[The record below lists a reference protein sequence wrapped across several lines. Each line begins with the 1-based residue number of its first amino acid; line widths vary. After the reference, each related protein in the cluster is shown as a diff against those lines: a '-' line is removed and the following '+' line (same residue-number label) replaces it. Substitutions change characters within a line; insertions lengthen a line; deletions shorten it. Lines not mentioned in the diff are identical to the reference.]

1 MVVYMVK
8 RNSIILAGALV
19 LALAFLVVPVAAA
32 PTIVSISPTSGTTAG
47 GTTVTITGTEFSNTT
62 AVTFDGIAATS
73 FTVNSAT
80 QITAITPAHAA
91 SGAVSVIVAAPEGN
105 PTGTYSYASAP
116 TISSISPTSAANSGG
131 QTVVI
136 TGSGFSGPVAVTLT
150 KTGQSTITGTLVG
163 TDSATTLSRNFP
175 LNGVEA
181 GTWTLVVLNTD
192 GGTTSTSFTVNTATA
207 ATVTSISPTSGKTNS
222 TVSVTIKGTGFTAA
236 SAKIRLYR
244 SGNYIVG
251 TVNAGGSATQLTGSD
266 NLDMATP
273 GSYQVCVLPTGVE
286 TSVTCGPS
294 FTVQS
299 SLTANGSIYF
309 TSSPSGAT
317 VYVDSVKK
325 GTTPFTLENVI
336 PDYYNIKMQRT
347 SYLDWAK
354 RIQVTAGNE
363 TTVNAPLT
371 YQNVATTAPTVT
383 TIIVTTAT
391 LPPTT
396 VKSTAVVPT
405 PWPSNT
411 PAPESPVGIFVLIG
425 ALASVMILL
434 RKNQ

>member
-1 MVVYMVK
+1 MVK
-8 RNSIILAGALV
+8 RNSMILAGALI
-19 LALAFLVVPVAAA
+19 LALAFLVLPAAA
-32 PTIVSISPTSGTTAG
+32 VTTIVSISPTSGTTAG
-47 GTTVTITGTEFSNTT
+47 GTTVIITGTEFSNTT

-80 QITAITPAHAA
+80 QITAIAPAHAA

-105 PTGTYSYASAP
+105 PTGTYSYTSAP
-116 TISSISPTSAANSGG
+116 TITSVSPTSAANSGG

-163 TDSATTLSRNFP
+163 TDSATTLSRNFN
-175 LNGVEA
+175 LNGAEA

-207 ATVTSISPTSGKTNS
+207 ATVTAISPTSGKTNS
-222 TVSVTIKGTGFTAA
+222 TVSVTITGTGFTAA

-244 SGNYIVG
+244 SGNYIAG
-251 TVNAGGSATQLTGSD
+251 TVNTGGSATQLTGSY

-286 TSVTCGPS
+286 SSISCGPY

-309 TSSPSGAT
+309 TSSPSGAA
-317 VYVDSVKK
+317 VYVDSVNK

-347 SYLDWAK
+347 SYLDWAQ
-354 RIQVTAGNE
+354 RVQVTAGNE
-363 TTVNAPLT
+363 TNVNAALT
-371 YQNVATTAPTVT
+371 YQYATTTAPPAT

-405 PWPSNT
+405 AWPSDT
-411 PAPESPVGIFVLIG
+411 PPPESPAGFVVIIG

>member
-1 MVVYMVK
+1 MRLICYLTCLF
-8 RNSIILAGALV
+8 ILLV
-19 LALAFLVVPVAAA
+19 LLPCSVSATGSISVSSTPSGATILLNGTNTGSTTPATLGNIPNGTHTILLQLANYQDYSQSVTVSAGSTSTVSQTLVAA
-32 PTIVSISPTSGTTAG
+32 
-47 GTTVTITGTEFSNTT
+47 VTNPVIT
-62 AVTFDGIAATS
+62 
-73 FTVNSAT
+73 
-80 QITAITPAHAA
+80 
-91 SGAVSVIVAAPEGN
+91 
-105 PTGTYSYASAP
+105 
-116 TISSISPTSAANSGG
+116 SISPTSAANSGG

-150 KTGQSTITGTLVG
+150 KSGQSPITGTVVG
-163 TDSATTLSRNFP
+163 TDSATTLSRNFN
-175 LNGVEA
+175 LNGAEA
-181 GTWTLVVLNTD
+181 GTWTLLVLNTD
-192 GGTTSTSFTVNTATA
+192 GGTTSTTFTVNTATV
-207 ATVTSISPTSGKTNS
+207 ATVTSISPTYGKTNS
-222 TVSVTIKGTGFTAA
+222 TVSVTIKGTGFAA
-236 SAKIRLYR
+236 SSAKIRLYR
-244 SGNYIVG
+244 SGNYIAG
-251 TVNAGGSATQLTGSD
+251 TVNAGGSATQLTGSY

-317 VYVDSVKK
+317 VYVDNVNK

-336 PDYYNIKMQRT
+336 PDYYTIKMQRT
-347 SYLDWAK
+347 SYLDWAQ
-354 RIQVTAGNE
+354 RVQVTAGNE
-363 TTVNAPLT
+363 TNVNAPLN
-371 YQNVATTAPTVT
+371 YQYATTTAPTVT

-405 PWPSNT
+405 PWPSDT
-411 PAPESPVGIFVLIG
+411 PVPESPVGIVIVIG

-434 RKNQ
+434 RKK